1 MDRTRTPPP
10 PAITPAR
17 TAPAPT
23 TLAVAPVS
31 GLRYIHPLPRAAQSS
46 FALIVGVNDYTAFSE
61 SGKDNLVGSV
71 NDAIAAARF
80 SLDLGCPA
88 SHIHLCLAEPGV
100 STAEIRAR
108 LGPDFADAHISG
120 ATRDE
125 ILHCMS
131 GLAESLT
138 RPQSKGLLWFSGHG
152 FTDATGPALC
162 PADIRPGEGQPQ
174 NLIRNADVLD
184 LLAIRDPDSRLMVVI
199 DACHS
204 SAASRT
210 SMRPRA
216 LSASLSMSAA
226 DAVDLRYEDYGN
238 VVAVAARTHE
248 QGWELTGAGAHHGAF
263 SWAMLTVLRRWGVV
277 GRDVGGRI
285 DRFVDLTYADL
296 MDKVRRL
303 LETLEVPQRPVLYV
317 PQAMLNRT
325 VFHGFGNDDMESG
338 SPEPRGGR
346 ELFPGGGGAVLPYMI
361 ASAVSGGATAL
372 YVAGPSLKGDAAQNW
387 RAETLY
393 LDGPLPQGDFKTWG
407 GIGDVG
413 TSMAAKSHWPAFED
427 ADLKVY
433 SGGSVIPEW
442 LITTGDFYG
451 TSGGGYTIV
460 GGLSVGTDGSLHWF
474 RTDYDEQTMP
484 TRIASM
490 ATTTLY
496 FTHNVNLNKPISP
509 LWSRID
515 PQV

>member
-1 MDRTRTPPP
+1 MQRRHTPPP
-10 PAITPAR
+10 QPQ
-17 TAPAPT
+17 PT
-23 TLAVAPVS
+23 RIEPHAHVNS
-31 GLRYIHPLPRAAQSS
+31 C
-46 FALIVGVNDYTAFSE
+46 ALVIGVNDYSTFSE

-71 NDAIAAARF
+71 NDAIQAARLA
-80 SLDLGCPA
+80 LDLGCPVEN
-88 SHIHLCLAEPGV
+88 IHLCLADPDKTTEQLQ
-100 STAEIRAR
+100 AEIDPA
-108 LGPDFADAHISG
+108 LSGAHVAG
-120 ATRDE
+120 ATRTD
-125 ILHCMS
+125 ILKCL
-131 GLAESLT
+131 GWLACALN

-152 FTDATGPALC
+152 FADAKGPGLC
-162 PADIRPGEGQPQ
+162 PTDIRPGDGEPR
-174 NLIRNADVLD
+174 NIIRNADILER
-184 LLAIRDPDSRLMVVI
+184 LTSRHDESNLMVVI

-204 SAASRT
+204 SAANRH

-216 LSASLSMSAA
+216 LSASLSMSARS
-226 DAVDLRYEDYGN
+226 AVDVAYEQYGN

-277 GRDVGGRI
+277 GRDLGGRV

-338 SPEPRGGR
+338 RPSDRGGR
-346 ELFPGGGGAVLPYMI
+346 ELFPGAGGAVLPYTI
-361 ASAVSGGATAL
+361 ASADSGGATAL
-372 YVAGPSLKGDAAQNW
+372 YIAGPGLKGVAAKNW
-387 RAETLY
+387 RSETLY
-393 LDGPLPQGDFKTWG
+393 LDGPLPKGDFKTWG
-407 GIGDVG
+407 GVGDVG
-413 TSMAAKSHWPAFED
+413 VAMAAKEHWPAYED
-427 ADLKVY
+427 ANLKVY
-433 SGGSVIPEW
+433 TGGTLVPEW
-442 LITTGDFYG
+442 LITTGDFFG
-451 TSGGGYTIV
+451 PKGGGYTVV
-460 GGLSVGTDGSLHWF
+460 GGLSMGTDGSLHWY
-474 RTDYDEQTMP
+474 RTDYDGQTMP

-496 FTHNVNLNKPISP
+496 FTHNVMLKKPITP